1 MADIISLELLEDE
14 LKAVVQAGKYRS
26 QEEAVGHA
34 LEVLL
39 VANPPL
45 RLNTAVELYR
55 RNRVTLSRA
64 VEIAGL
70 EVETFKTR
78 LVEHGISIP
87 VDGSPEEVSTGAE
100 LIHRLRQ
107 AP

>member
-1 MADIISLELLEDE
+1 VANIISLELLEDE

-39 VANPPL
+39 VANSPL

-64 VEIAGL
+64 CV
-70 EVETFKTR
+70 R
-78 LVEHGISIP
+78 RRDPS
-87 VDGSPEEVSTGAE
+87 
-100 LIHRLRQ
+100 RY
-107 AP
+107 